1 MMKLFSRREEKT
13 TYLIVGLGNHGLAY
27 KNNRHNIGYMTV
39 DHLAKT
45 WGETISKTKARSLT
59 LIHQIDG
66 TRVILAKPQTFMND
80 SGRAVEELLRYYK
93 IPLEHMLVV
102 YDELDLPLGSI
113 RLRPFGGTGGHRGMR
128 SIQNTIRSQEFPRMR
143 IGIDRP
149 PGRMDPA
156 DYVLQDFSPEE
167 QETVLDAI
175 ERAVECLKVYL
186 RQGIEEAMNSCNT
199 SPEAQ

>member
-1 MMKLFSRREEKT
+1 MKLFSRRDDKPT
-13 TYLIVGLGNHGLAY
+13 HLLVGLGNHGQAY
-27 KNNRHNIGYMTV
+27 RNNRHNIGFMVV

-45 WGETISKTKARSLT
+45 WGETISKAQARSLT
-59 LIHQIDG
+59 LVYHTHDA
-66 TRVILAKPQTFMND
+66 RVLLAKPQTYMNE
-80 SGRAVEELLRYYK
+80 SGRAVEALLRYYK
-93 IPLEHMLVV
+93 IPSERMFVV

-113 RLRPFGGTGGHRGMR
+113 RVRPFGGTGGHRGMR
-128 SIQNTIRSQEFPRMR
+128 SIQNTIHSQDFPRMR

-156 DYVLQDFSPEE
+156 DYVLQDFNPEE
-167 QETVLDAI
+167 RQIVQDTI

-186 RQGIEEAMNSCNT
+186 NQGIEQAMNSCNN